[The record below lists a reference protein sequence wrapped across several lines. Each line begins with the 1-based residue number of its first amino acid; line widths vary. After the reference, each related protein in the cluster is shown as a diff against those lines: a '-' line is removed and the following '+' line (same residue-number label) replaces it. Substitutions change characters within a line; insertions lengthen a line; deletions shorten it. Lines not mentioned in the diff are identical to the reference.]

1 MKGIEILEILEV
13 LDRDRYVSSEKL
25 AGRLGIGEKTLR
37 GRIGEINME
46 LPGELARIEMKR
58 GCGYLLS
65 VKSEQRFQ
73 EWKRNILEKEK
84 KEIPSS
90 TDERVEFLLLYF
102 LCHKGYIKRA
112 ELCDILY
119 VSEKTITQE
128 LKKVENILQ
137 QYGILLE
144 KRAHYG
150 IRIEGDEFAKRQCL
164 MNFHIGDKEFA
175 LAGSV
180 EDEAEKKLRIQN
192 GVLSVIREEKL
203 SFSELSVKCL
213 IDYIYISVC
222 RIRAGFIIEA
232 SKVHDMDAKFVA
244 AADRIIDVLW
254 DMEFK
259 NAYREN
265 EAVYLAIY
273 LQGIRMCTYDLNGTS
288 NFVITEDV
296 IRLVDEI
303 LESVYC
309 MYLVDMR
316 NAFGFRMS
324 MYKHLACMELRL
336 QYGIE
341 IKNPLLQEIKEKY
354 LFSYLLAQQACII
367 VAEKYN
373 KKISDDEIAYFAM
386 LFELQKSQDEQ
397 SVPVEKKKILLVCAS
412 GKTSSGFLLLMLM
425 KKFGKDI
432 EKIDMCSVYELEDW
446 DLDEYDAIFT
456 TIPISCSVARPV
468 IMIHDF
474 LSQSEILRV
483 KEELLGNGEW
493 RIVEKFYK
501 SRFFFT
507 GITGNTKEEVLSDMC
522 RRISEVYPLPACF
535 LPSVLYRENLGGTD
549 FGNMTAIPH
558 PYERILKENLVSVGI
573 LERPILWTT
582 NQVQIVILTAV
593 SGSVDEEI
601 RRYFDITLKVI
612 TREDLVKEI
621 LKQPDFS
628 TLCRVLRKA
637 IHSEH
642 E

>member
-13 LDRDRYVSSEKL
+13 LDRDRYVSSERL
-25 AGRLGIGEKTLR
+25 AGRLGIGGKTLR
-37 GRIGEINME
+37 GRIGEINRE
-46 LPGELARIEMKR
+46 LPEEFARIEMKR
-58 GCGYLLS
+58 GGGYLLS
-65 VKSEQRFQ
+65 VRNEQGFLD
-73 EWKRNILEKEK
+73 WKLNILEKEK
-84 KEIPSS
+84 KAVPSS

-137 QYGILLE
+137 QYGIFLE

-175 LAGSV
+175 LSGSV
-180 EDEAEKKLRIQN
+180 EDEAGKKLCIQN

-203 SFSELSVKCL
+203 SFSEMSVKCL
-213 IDYIYISVC
+213 IDYIYISMC

-259 NAYREN
+259 NVCREN

-341 IKNPLLQEIKEKY
+341 IRNPLLQEIKEKY
-354 LFSYLLAQQACII
+354 LFSYLLAQQACIV

-397 SVPVEKKKILLVCAS
+397 SVPVVKKKILLVCAS
-412 GKTSSGFLLLMLM
+412 GKTSSGFLLLMLI

-432 EKIDMCSVYELEDW
+432 EKIDMCSVYELEDR

-522 RRISEVYPLPACF
+522 RRISEVYPLPDCF

-558 PYERILKENLVSVGI
+558 PYERVLKENLVSVGI

-612 TREDLVKEI
+612 TREDLVNEI
-621 LKQPDFS
+621 LEKPDFS
-628 TLCRVLRKA
+628 TFCRVLRKA
-637 IHSEH
+637 IQSEH